1 MVLAPAVVVVPV
13 LVFGGDEVG
22 GDEVGGDEVG
32 GDEVGGDEVGGDEDA
47 AAQYFKPSSPF
58 PEVLPV
64 P

>member
-13 LVFGGDEVG
+13 LVF
-22 GDEVGGDEVG
+22 GGDEVG

>member
-1 MVLAPAVVVVPV
+1 MVLAPV
-13 LVFGGDEVG
+13 LVF
-22 GDEVGGDEVG
+22 GGDEVG

>member
-13 LVFGGDEVG
+13 LVFG